1 MSDIV
6 LPISPRLEEALAK
19 ALAVGERVVI
29 RLPGSGAEAFAV
41 TGERCV
47 FLREIPSRDI
57 GEPPSLEIVEIPRE
71 RVRGASI
78 VDLPGG
84 TSLRVDADSPP
95 EAEKRSIAFSVMDRP
110 AFEAAAKTLGQTDET
125 LETSEDR
132 ASGEEP
138 VDAPGKCPKC
148 GAAADERDQ
157 FCAAC
162 GHRLRERCGTCGA
175 ATVAGAVYCQDC
187 GSKIEKTLPRCPGC
201 GRSLLAYYW
210 TFCPDCGQLVQSK
223 CGRCGMSVLPQWIH
237 CTSCGRKLGDEH
249 VDVSARRFVPTH
261 DVERMA
267 QAGFA
272 PETKA
277 DDAVALNARGQGLF
291 EQNKTEEALALFQR
305 AVELDPNV
313 AVYHCNLGVAYDEL
327 DRDDEAADEYRKA
340 MELDPNDVVSMLGL
354 GYIYSEREDKEGAQR
369 MWKRI
374 VEIAPNSAEAEES
387 RGNLEHMEEL

>member
-1 MSDIV
+1 VSDIV
-6 LPISPRLEEALAK
+6 MPISQRLEEALAK
-19 ALAVGERVVI
+19 VLTVGEQVVAK
-29 RLPGSGAEAFAV
+29 LPGAGTDAFAV
-41 TGERCV
+41 TGERCI

-57 GEPPSLEIVEIPRE
+57 GEPPNLEVVAIPRDQ
-71 RVRGASI
+71 VRDAKI
-78 VDLPGG
+78 VDLSGG
-84 TSLRVDADSPP
+84 ACRQLDADSPP
-95 EAEKRSIAFSVMDRP
+95 EAEKRSITFSITDRT
-110 AFEAAAKTLGQTDET
+110 AFECVVSLLGGSDQPATSVAQSAA
-125 LETSEDR
+125 
-132 ASGEEP
+132 EESP
-138 VDAPGKCPKC
+138 SQANKCPDC
-148 GAAADERDQ
+148 GATADERDQ

-162 GHRLRERCGTCGA
+162 GHRFRERCGTCGA

-249 VDVSARRFVPTH
+249 LDVSARRFVPAH

-272 PETKA
+272 LETTA
-277 DDAVALNARGQGLF
+277 DDAAALNARGQGLF
-291 EQNKTEEALALFQR
+291 EQDKAEEALTLFKR
-305 AVELDPNV
+305 AAELDPNV
-313 AVYHCNLGVAYDEL
+313 ATYHCNLGVAYDEL

-374 VEIAPNSAEAEES
+374 IEIAPNSAEAEEA